1 MEYLEQF
8 KNVSFLGNTGYDY
21 IVAFVIFTVLIVVL
35 KIIKMIV
42 VGRLRQL
49 AKKTKTDF
57 DDTLIEIFGKVKPPF
72 YFFVALFFAI
82 KSLEL
87 PDLVST
93 GFKVIF
99 YIVIVWEVINGLG
112 KLVDYFAGK
121 YLSQVEGSGRQGQNK
136 AMVRAVNLIVKA
148 VLWALGLTLIL
159 ANLGVNVTSIIAS
172 LGIGGLAIALALQNV
187 LRDIFS
193 SFSIYIDK
201 PFMIGDYIVI
211 GDDKGTVEKIG
222 LKSTRIRTLQG
233 EELIISNT
241 ELTETRVQNFKK
253 MEKRRVAFELGVVYE
268 TKQDKLKAIPD
279 IIKEIVGAVKGAEY
293 DRCHFKSY
301 GDSSLNFEIVYYVS
315 SAEYIDYMNINQAVN
330 LRIFERFAKEKID
343 FAYPTRTVFLQK

>member
-1 MEYLEQF
+1 MQYLEQLKSIQF
-8 KNVSFLGNTGYDY
+8 FGNTGYDY
-21 IVAFVIFTVLIVVL
+21 IVAFVIFAALIIIL

-72 YFFVALFFAI
+72 YFFVALFFSI
-82 KSLEL
+82 KSLML
-87 PDLVST
+87 PNLVST
-93 GFKVIF
+93 GFKILF
-99 YIVIVWEVINGLG
+99 YIVIVWEIINGLG

-121 YLSQVEGSGRQGQNK
+121 YLSQMEGGDKQGQSK
-136 AMVRAVNLIVKA
+136 AMVRAVNMIVKA
-148 VLWALGLTLIL
+148 ILWAFGLTLIL
-159 ANLGVNVTSIIAS
+159 ANLGVDVTSIIAS
-172 LGIGGLAIALALQNV
+172 LGIGGLAVALALQNV

-201 PFMIGDYIVI
+201 PFMIGDYIVV
-211 GDDKGTVEKIG
+211 GEDSGTVEKIG
-222 LKSTRIRTLQG
+222 MRSTRIRTLQG
-233 EELIISNT
+233 EEMVISNT
-241 ELTETRVQNFKK
+241 ELTDARVKNFKK

-279 IIKEIVGAVKGAEY
+279 IIKEIVMVVKGAEF

-301 GDSSLNFEIVYYVS
+301 GESSLNFEIVYYVR
-315 SAEYIDYMNINQAVN
+315 SAEYSDYMDINQAIN
-330 LRIFERFAKEKID
+330 LQIFERFAKEKIE
-343 FAYPTRTVFLQK
+343 FAYPTHTVFLQK

>member
-1 MEYLEQF
+1 MQYLEQLKLTEF
-8 KNVSFLGNTGYDY
+8 FGNTGYDY
-21 IVAFVIFTVLIVVL
+21 VVAFVIFVVLIIVL
-35 KIIKMIV
+35 KIIKIII

-87 PDLVST
+87 PSLAGT

-99 YIVIVWEVINGLG
+99 YIVIVWEIINGLG
-112 KLVDYFAGK
+112 KLVDYFADK
-121 YLSQVEGSGRQGQNK
+121 YLSQMEGEGKQGQNK
-136 AMVRAVNLIVKA
+136 AMVRAVNMIVKA
-148 VLWALGLTLIL
+148 ILWALGLTLIL

-172 LGIGGLAIALALQNV
+172 LGIGGLAVALALQNV

-201 PFMIGDYIVI
+201 PFMVGDFIVI

-222 LKSTRIRTLQG
+222 MKTTRIRTTQG
-233 EELIISNT
+233 EELVISNT
-241 ELTETRVQNFKK
+241 ELTEARVRNFKK
-253 MEKRRVAFELGVVYE
+253 MEKRRVAFELGVTYE

-301 GDSSLNFEIVYYVS
+301 GDSSLNFEIVYYVN
-315 SAEYIDYMNINQAVN
+315 SAEYADYMNVNQVVN
-330 LRIFERFAKEKID
+330 LKIFERFAKEKID